1 MYYKF
6 INKKIVKYFE
16 KNAQFRSIIILNLLF
31 YYYQKILA
39 DLKKQIL
46 ITFKT
51 LINKLNSQNIYN
63 VYLDLPINNFF
74 RERTI
79 NKNIFYENV

>member
-1 MYYKF
+1 
-6 INKKIVKYFE
+6 
-16 KNAQFRSIIILNLLF
+16 AQFRSIIILNLLF